1 MVQAR
6 DTQEKLGQGTPM
18 TLRERFQS
26 DPTLRLLDENLP
38 IILWMTN
45 ADRSDFFYNRRWAEF
60 TGVTDKTITGE
71 MWLGLLHP
79 DDRKAVVD
87 SFETAF
93 SRRRTWTMGYR
104 LMHRDGTYH
113 WMEDMGEPCHDAG
126 GNFAGYVG
134 NSIDVTERREALQKA
149 QSANDALELRNQ
161 SAALISQM
169 NDDLQV
175 CKTLGE
181 TSPLIALYLQR
192 LFPDNPGAV
201 FLINESRSL
210 VEMLVEWG
218 GSHIEPA
225 FTREDCWALRKGKI
239 HMVNGPGTGVLCEH
253 LAKAV
258 NSSLC
263 VPMIAQGDVLGM
275 THLQASPP
283 QNGAIR
289 SVESCRDLLVAL
301 SDDLA
306 LNLSSIRSRE
316 ALREQSVRDP
326 LTRLYNRRYMM
337 ESLDREL
344 ARARRRKLHVA
355 VVMTDVDHFKRYND
369 TYGHHAGDAVLAGIG
384 KFLLTTL
391 RSEDI
396 ACRYGGEE
404 LTLIMPDVDPATLG
418 HRLNDIREK
427 IAELQL
433 EHLSQQLGTV
443 TMSLGVAIFPTH
455 GDTATELLQVAD
467 AALYLAKNAGRNR
480 VVFAGHEITEATEKP
495 HTD

>member
-1 MVQAR
+1 MAQPR
-6 DTQEKLGQGTPM
+6 DTQEKQGEGTPM
-18 TLRERFQS
+18 TLKERFQA
-26 DPTLRLLDENLP
+26 DPTLRLLDACLP

-60 TGVTDKTITGE
+60 TGIADKTITGE
-71 MWLGLLHP
+71 LWLGLLHP
-79 DDRKAVVD
+79 EDRKAVVA
-87 SFETAF
+87 SFEIAF
-93 SRRRTWTMGYR
+93 SRRRTWTMEYR
-104 LMHRDGTYH
+104 LMHGDGSYR
-113 WMEDMGEPCHDAG
+113 WMQDIGEPCHDAD
-126 GNFAGYVG
+126 GNFTGYVG

-149 QSANDALELRNQ
+149 QAANDALELRNQ

-175 CKTLGE
+175 CKTLVE
-181 TSPLIALYLQR
+181 TSPLIALYMQR
-192 LFPDNPGAV
+192 LFPDHPGAV

-218 GSHIEPA
+218 GSGIEPA
-225 FTREDCWALRKGKI
+225 FNREDCWALRKGKV
-239 HMVNGPGTGVLCEH
+239 HLVTGPGTGVLCEH
-253 LAKAV
+253 VTKGVDAT
-258 NSSLC
+258 LC

-275 THLQASPP
+275 SYLQARPP
-283 QNGAIR
+283 QGGATR
-289 SVESCRDLLVAL
+289 TLESLRELMVAL

-337 ESLDREL
+337 ESLEREL

-355 VVMTDVDHFKRYND
+355 VVMTDVDHFKRFND

-391 RSEDI
+391 RTEDI

-404 LTLIMPDVDPATLG
+404 LTLIMPDVDPAALG

-467 AALYLAKNAGRNR
+467 AALYLAKNTGRNR
-480 VVFAGHEITEATEKP
+480 VVFAGHEITEATDKP